1 MNHILK
7 QLELLSPAKNF
18 DIGKAA
24 IDCGADAVYIGA
36 PQFGARSAAA
46 NSVSDIEK
54 LCSYAHQYNAKVF
67 VTLNTLLYDR
77 ELEEAVRM
85 IHELYNA
92 GTDALIIQDMALM
105 EADLPPIPL
114 HASTQ
119 TNNLD
124 IEKILFLE
132 KAGFSR
138 VVLGR
143 ESSLEEIKLISN
155 NTTVELESFVHGS
168 LCVSHSGQCY
178 LSHTMTGRSANR
190 GECAQP
196 CRLPY
201 DLEDANGEVIAR
213 NKFLLSLKDL
223 NLSSSIDELIHAGIT
238 SFKIEGRLKDI
249 SYVRNVT
256 SYYRKQIDK
265 AITNSQGYCKA
276 SNGNVYHHFEAD
288 LEKTF
293 NRGYTDFFLNGR
305 HDDILSIDT
314 PKSTGKL
321 IGKVKEIYNFFFTVN
336 ATESVNNNDGLCFFD
351 NKGVLHGIKV
361 NKTEGN
367 RVFPSVIPEEL
378 ETGMDIYRNYD
389 HSFNRLLETDGTHR
403 KLQVNI
409 KFTEQ
414 TSGYLLECIDE
425 NNITASAFIE
435 NIYQEAREGEKSL
448 LAIKEQLSKLG
459 QTIYIAGQVDIDVT
473 TIPFIPAS
481 RLNELRRE
489 VIAKLTVLR
498 LEHFK
503 NQQKESG
510 DNAYHHRQT
519 ETALSTLYPEQN
531 LTFQGNVVNK
541 LAEEFYH
548 HHGVISIDPGLEVQ
562 SDFKNKQIMTAHH
575 CLKFIYG
582 MCSKKLK
589 SQSGQEYKEPF
600 YLVNNNKRYRLAFD
614 CKECVMKIIY

>member
-1 MNHILK
+1 MNPFQK
-7 QLELLSPAKNF
+7 QLELLAPAKNI

-24 IDCGADAVYIGA
+24 IDCGADAVYIGSA
-36 PQFGARSAAA
+36 QFGARSAAA
-46 NSVSDIEK
+46 NSISDIEK
-54 LCSYAHQYNAKVF
+54 LSSYAHQYNAKVY
-67 VTLNTLLYDR
+67 VALNTLLFDR
-77 ELEEAVRM
+77 ELEEAVKM
-85 IHELYNA
+85 IRELYNA
-92 GTDALIIQDMALM
+92 GIDALIIQDMSLM

-143 ESSLEEIKLISN
+143 ESSLNEIELIRSK
-155 NTTVELESFVHGS
+155 TTIELESFVHGS

-201 DLEDANGEVIAR
+201 DLEDANGEIIAK
-213 NKFLLSLKDL
+213 NKYLLSLKDL
-223 NLSSSIDELIHAGIT
+223 NLSSSIDELINAGIN

-265 AITNSQGYCKA
+265 AIATSEGYCKA
-276 SNGNVYHHFEAD
+276 SQGNIYHHFEAD
-288 LEKTF
+288 LDKTF
-293 NRGYTDFFLNGR
+293 NRGYTDFFFSGR

-321 IGKVKEIYNFFFTVN
+321 IGKVKEIYNYFFTVS
-336 ATESVNNNDGLCFFD
+336 ATESINNNDGLCFFD
-351 NKGVLHGIKV
+351 NNGVLHGIKV

-367 RVFPSVIPEEL
+367 RVFPSVIPDEL
-378 ETGMDIYRNYD
+378 ESGMDIYRNYD

-403 KLQVNI
+403 KLQVAL

-414 TSGYLLECIDE
+414 PSGYRLECTDE
-425 NNITASAFIE
+425 NNILASAFIE
-435 NIYQEAREGEKSL
+435 NIYPEARDGEKALIS
-448 LAIKEQLSKLG
+448 IKEQLSKLG
-459 QTIYIAGQVDIDVT
+459 QTIYVAGGVDIDVT
-473 TIPFIPAS
+473 TIPFIPAAK
-481 RLNELRRE
+481 LNELRRE
-489 VIAKLTVLR
+489 VIDSLSVLR
-498 LEHFK
+498 LEYFM

-510 DNAYHHRQT
+510 KKAFNQRHT
-519 ETALSTLYPEQN
+519 EEALSALYPEPH

-541 LAEEFYH
+541 LAEQFYH
-548 HHGVISIDPGLEVQ
+548 HHGVKTIDPGVEVQ

-575 CLKFIYG
+575 CLKYTFG
-582 MCSKKLK
+582 MCSKEPK
-589 SQSGQEYKEPF
+589 SSSGHEYKEPF
-600 YLVNNNKRYRLAFD
+600 YLVRNNKRYRLAFD
-614 CKECVMKIIY
+614 CQNCVMKIIY